1 MGKYGLWVPEAIE
14 KNGVSLKEHK
24 NIEIREYISDMDRCM
39 AAADVI
45 VCRAGAST
53 LSEIEALKKASVLI
67 PSPNVAENH
76 QYHNAMALV
85 NNGAALIIE
94 EKELTA
100 EKLESAIKKLI
111 VNDEERKKIGENAGK
126 MAVTDSK
133 ERIAD
138 IVVSLAKSKS

>member
-14 KNGVSLKEHK
+14 KNGVSLSEHK

-53 LSEIEALKKASVLI
+53 LSEIEALKKASILI

-85 NNGAALIIE
+85 NNNAAYIVE
-94 EKELTA
+94 EKDLTPD
-100 EKLESAIKKLI
+100 KLTEM
-111 VNDEERKKIGENAGK
+111 VNDLLANKDKLAQTGKNAK
-126 MAVTDSK
+126 EMAVLDATD
-133 ERIAD
+133 RIYNTLCEL
-138 IVVSLAKSKS
+138 V